1 MTRLICCLAFV
12 LSVVANGQTT
22 ATVISDT
29 IRTPVNNALF
39 TGTVTFTPS
48 HGMTCGVSAY
58 VPQPVTVT
66 VVGGALSA
74 ALVPNSVCLPVDGN
88 GDPATYYT
96 ARWVT
101 RGFMVTET
109 LVVPVSATPVTLS
122 ALRSTVPASAVAVVS
137 PSQISAA
144 GATTGQGLIFNGS
157 NWVAGQITA
166 EAGPHASTHGA
177 AGSDPITIAQ
187 SQVTDLTTALGAKA
201 SYPGAGVP
209 NSTGSAWD
217 TSYAVGTSANN
228 LVQLNG
234 SGELPAV
241 SAANL
246 TNFPTL
252 NQNTTGAAAG
262 LTSQYIDWNAS
273 SGGNSIAN
281 KPAAYSLPTASADTL
296 GGIKVGTGLSIT
308 DGVLAATGGSGTGDV
323 IGPATNTADYVPQW
337 DGTNSKTLKNGLA
350 VAATATAST
359 IAQRNASGEVIAANT
374 VATGKTP
381 LATDGSAASL
391 TNFPTL
397 NQSTTGNAATATALA
412 TPRTIYGTSFDGS
425 ANIGSRSGN
434 TTEMATVSGTKT
446 VNKQLA
452 FDASGNVVASASD
465 IGAGGSMT
473 YPGAGVAN
481 STGSAWG
488 TSYTVGTAASNLV
501 QLNGSAQ
508 LPAVSAALLTN
519 FPTLNQ
525 NTTGNAAT
533 ATALAANGAN
543 CSAGSY
549 PLGVNASGAVED
561 CTAAATG
568 DVVGTSGSGAPSAA
582 CTAGKAIYRDT
593 ATSALYACTATDTW
607 SLILTTSGTGTGVLV
622 LAEGTAPGAG
632 AAAGDHNIYLD
643 STDSLLKS
651 HENGGSV
658 VTYHSTA
665 NPQTTI
671 TGNAGTATALATAR
685 AIGGVN
691 FDGTAA
697 IVPQTIQ
704 TVDST
709 DASSYIAMFDAA
721 TGNQQPKTDAGL
733 TYNASTGVLTAT
745 GFAGPLTGAVTGNAS
760 TATALATAR
769 AIGGVNFDGS
779 AAIVPQTV
787 QVVDGTDTTSF
798 VGIFDSATGNLQPKT
813 DAGLAYNAGTGVLT
827 ATGFAGPL
835 TGNVTGNA
843 SGTAAGLAAQ
853 YIDWNSGSGG
863 SSIANKP
870 TLGTAAAAAL
880 GTGAGQ
886 VPVTGDYQPSDADLT
901 AIAALSCTEN
911 QIIKRNGAS
920 AWVCAADATAGSP
933 TFDGIGSGTNT
944 TAAMVVGTGAS
955 LAATGSGSIAATAV
969 PVGGVSGLGTG
980 VGTFL
985 ATPSSANLA
994 SAVTGETG
1002 AGALVFAESPTL
1014 VTPALGTPASGVL
1027 TNATGLPIATGV
1039 SGLGTGVATF
1049 LATPSSANLASAV
1062 TGETGTGA
1070 LVFGTDPVFA
1080 TSVQIPNGTGPT
1092 VDAAGEIAVD
1102 TTTDQLQF
1110 YGGAKRALPS
1120 IQHVSF
1126 VIPAPAATDDMLL
1139 MKAPYGMSIL
1149 TIKGVLQGTTNV
1161 VGQLQECTSAG
1172 ASCADLDSDIT
1183 FNGGEDADDG
1193 TLTDSTIASGNWIGW
1208 KTTSVSGTPTFLT
1221 ITVTFRVVAD

>member
-209 NSTGSAWD
+209 NSTGSAWG
-217 TSYAVGTSANN
+217 TSYTVGTAADN

-234 SGELPAV
+234 SGQLPAV

-252 NQNTTGAAAG
+252 NQNTTGTAAG

-296 GGIKVGTGLSIT
+296 GGVKVGAGLSIT

-323 IGPATNTADYVPQW
+323 IGPATNTADYIPQW
-337 DGTNSKTLKNGLA
+337 NGSNSKTLKDGLA
-350 VAATATAST
+350 VAATATANA

-412 TPRTIYGTSFDGS
+412 TARTIFGVSFDGS
-425 ANIGSRSGN
+425 ANIGTRSGN

-446 VNKQLA
+446 TNKQLA

-488 TSYTVGTAASNLV
+488 TSYTVGTAANNLV

-525 NTTGNAAT
+525 NTTGTAAGLTAQYIDWNSASGGSSIANKPNVAT
-533 ATALAANGAN
+533 A
-543 CSAGSY
+543 
-549 PLGVNASGAVED
+549 ASG
-561 CTAAATG
+561 
-568 DVVGTSGSGAPSAA
+568 GS
-582 CTAGKAIYRDT
+582 
-593 ATSALYACTATDTW
+593 
-607 SLILTTSGTGTGVLV
+607 LTTSGAYSVTLTATGATSLTLPTSGTLLAVSGSGTGVVTL
-622 LAEGTAPGAG
+622 LEGTAPGAG
-632 AAAGDHNIYLD
+632 AATGEHSVYFD
-643 STDSLLKS
+643 SADSLLKS

-671 TGNAGTATALATAR
+671 SGNAGTATALATAR
-685 AIGGVN
+685 AIGGVDFN
-691 FDGTAA
+691 GTAA

-721 TGNQQPKTDAGL
+721 TGNQQPKTDGGL

-760 TATALATAR
+760 TA
-769 AIGGVNFDGS
+769 S
-779 AAIVPQTV
+779 A
-787 QVVDGTDTTSF
+787 
-798 VGIFDSATGNLQPKT
+798 
-813 DAGLAYNAGTGVLT
+813 
-827 ATGFAGPL
+827 
-835 TGNVTGNA
+835 
-843 SGTAAGLAAQ
+843 LAAQ
-853 YIDWNSGSGG
+853 YIDWSASSGG
-863 SSIANKP
+863 NSIANKP
-870 TLGTAAAAAL
+870 TLGTASAATL

-886 VPVTGDYQPSDADLT
+886 VPITGDYQPADTDLT

-911 QIIKRNGAS
+911 QIIKRNGAG

-944 TAAMVVGTGAS
+944 TGAMVVGTGAS
-955 LAATGSGSIAATAV
+955 LGATGTGTITATTVA
-969 PVGGVSGLGTG
+969 VGGVSGLGTG

-1002 AGALVFAESPTL
+1002 TGALVFAESPTL

-1039 SGLGTGVATF
+1039 SGLGTGVATA

-1062 TGETGTGA
+1062 TDETGSGA
-1070 LVFGTDPVFA
+1070 LVFATNPVFS

-1149 TIKGVLQGTTNV
+1149 TIRGVLQGTTNV

-1183 FNGGEDADDG
+1183 FNGDEDADDG
-1193 TLTDSTIASGNWIGW
+1193 SLTDSTIASGNWIGW

-1221 ITVTFRVVAD
+1221 ITVTFRVVTD

>member
-1 MTRLICCLAFV
+1 MMARLILLAVV
-12 LSVVANGQTT
+12 LSIAAHAQ
-22 ATVISDT
+22 
-29 IRTPVNNALF
+29 
-39 TGTVTFTPS
+39 TGTAQTQSTLLGYF
-48 HGMTCGVSAY
+48 A
-58 VPQPVTVT
+58 
-66 VVGGALSA
+66 
-74 ALVPNSVCLPVDGN
+74 DG
-88 GDPATYYT
+88 
-96 ARWVT
+96 
-101 RGFMVTET
+101 
-109 LVVPVSATPVTLS
+109 
-122 ALRSTVPASAVAVVS
+122 
-137 PSQISAA
+137 Q
-144 GATTGQGLIFNGS
+144 
-157 NWVAGQITA
+157 
-166 EAGPHASTHGA
+166 A
-177 AGSDPITIAQ
+177 AGSITPAYMRNFVASIVPATKTEGRLLRFGASSAVEQ
-187 SQVTDLTTALGAKA
+187 TLWTVPSADGTAGQYLATNGSGVVGWA
-201 SYPGAGVP
+201 SLSWPGAGVA
-209 NSTGSAWD
+209 NSTGSAWG
-217 TSYAVGTSANN
+217 TSYTVGTGASN
-228 LVQLNG
+228 LVQLNA
-234 SGELPAV
+234 SSQLPAV
-241 SAANL
+241 SAAL
-246 TNFPTL
+246 
-252 NQNTTGAAAG
+252 
-262 LTSQYIDWNAS
+262 
-273 SGGNSIAN
+273 
-281 KPAAYSLPTASADTL
+281 
-296 GGIKVGTGLSIT
+296 
-308 DGVLAATGGSGTGDV
+308 
-323 IGPATNTADYVPQW
+323 
-337 DGTNSKTLKNGLA
+337 
-350 VAATATAST
+350 
-359 IAQRNASGEVIAANT
+359 
-374 VATGKTP
+374 
-381 LATDGSAASL
+381 L

-412 TPRTIYGTSFDGS
+412 TARSIFGVSFNGTAD
-425 ANIGSRSGN
+425 IGSRSGN
-434 TTEMATVSGTKT
+434 TTEFATVSGTKT

-488 TSYTVGTAASNLV
+488 TSYTVGTSASNLV

-525 NTTGNAAT
+525 NTTGTAAG
-533 ATALAANGAN
+533 LAAQYIDWN
-543 CSAGSY
+543 
-549 PLGVNASGAVED
+549 
-561 CTAAATG
+561 
-568 DVVGTSGSGAPSAA
+568 SGSGGSSIANKPNVATAA
-582 CTAGKAIYRDT
+582 SGG
-593 ATSALYACTATDTW
+593 S
-607 SLILTTSGTGTGVLV
+607 LTTSGAYSVTLTATGATSLTLPTSGTLLAVSGSGTGVVTL
-622 LAEGTAPGAG
+622 LEGTAPGAG
-632 AAAGDHNIYLD
+632 ASAGEHSVYFD
-643 STDSLLKS
+643 SADSLLKS

-671 TGNAGTATALATAR
+671 SGNAGTATALATAR
-685 AIGGVN
+685 AIGGVDFN
-691 FDGTAA
+691 GTAA

-787 QVVDGTDTTSF
+787 QVVDGTDSTSF

-813 DAGLAYNAGTGVLT
+813 DAGLAYNASTGVLT

-835 TGNVTGNA
+835 TGNITGNA

-863 SSIANKP
+863 TSIANKP
-870 TLGTAAAAAL
+870 TLGTAAAATL

-944 TAAMVVGTGAS
+944 SAAMVVGTGGS
-955 LAATGSGSIAATAV
+955 LGATGSGTITATAV
-969 PVGGVSGLGTG
+969 PVGGIGGLGTG

-1002 AGALVFAESPTL
+1002 TGALVFAESPTL

-1027 TNATGLPIATGV
+1027 TNATGLPIASGV
-1039 SGLGTGVATF
+1039 SGLGTGVATA

-1062 TGETGTGA
+1062 TDETGSGA
-1070 LVFGTDPVFA
+1070 LVFGTNPVFS
-1080 TSVQIPNGTGPT
+1080 TSIQIPNGTGPT

-1126 VIPAPAATDDMLL
+1126 VIPAPAAADDMLL

-1149 TIKGVLQGTTNV
+1149 TIRGVLQGTTNV

-1183 FNGGEDADDG
+1183 FNGDEDADDG
-1193 TLTDSTIASGNWIGW
+1193 SLTDSTIASGNWIGW

-1221 ITVTFRVVAD
+1221 ITVTFRVVTD